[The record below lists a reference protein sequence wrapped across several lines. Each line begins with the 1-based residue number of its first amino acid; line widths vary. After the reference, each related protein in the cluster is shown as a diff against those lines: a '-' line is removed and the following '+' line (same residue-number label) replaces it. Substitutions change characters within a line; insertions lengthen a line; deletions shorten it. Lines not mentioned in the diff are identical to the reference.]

1 MFLELRCESIENA
14 PCFLSAFSKLSKTRD
29 VFRARAMQLTKHLF
43 LVVLEKTAKNSFLFL
58 ELFGKRAKNTHRF
71 QNKMTRS
78 QKNASALLENVCLV
92 RKPRFFY
99 LLFSVFRAVLFL
111 DPFLCRFYL
120 FSRFLM
126 FRISAWETTK
136 TNLHAQTVQKVAQ
149 ATIENYKRVLESG

>member
-71 QNKMTRS
+71 
-78 QKNASALLENVCLV
+78 
-92 RKPRFFY
+92 
-99 LLFSVFRAVLFL
+99 
-111 DPFLCRFYL
+111 
-120 FSRFLM
+120 
-126 FRISAWETTK
+126 
-136 TNLHAQTVQKVAQ
+136 
-149 ATIENYKRVLESG
+149 